1 MKKSYKR
8 FSLHIAMMITLI
20 ASIFIPT
27 VYSSFV
33 MSNDGNNI
41 TIDTPSA
48 IIVAK
53 RVKTDGATVDYY
65 SVEKALYQASSGDSI
80 YIIPGSNATMYD
92 DCTIKSGVKLYLP
105 YDITIDSFLDYE
117 ITLQVNDTYKYFDTS
132 GDGSYAY
139 SGRPIY
145 RIAQPKNTLTISEGK
160 ELTIDSGA
168 GLYVC
173 ARINGGNAGYYRNCF
188 TSTTYSSIILKEGA
202 KITNYGHIENGGF
215 IIEENENNGSEVV
228 NKSGSTYKSI
238 FTVCEH
244 HGGTTLTYM
253 ATKDLGFSGT
263 IGSIFGDVK
272 LKTAPFTNFYLNN
285 CAANLVFNYGSSGS
299 AVADLTASGKDN
311 ITTITVVGPSSNA
324 MVQILNKYSRLELK
338 VSYLDID
345 ASATNVLMNVHF
357 YGDGQLNMMS
367 LQVEGINL
375 KSKYFYFPIGYLY
388 RIHLHKGEVGAKN
401 NFNFSQNIKMK
412 PGAKLYI
419 DEGTK
424 LNATTLCG
432 FTNDDFIQGDSMTG
446 FSQPTFD
453 SNVDGIILNSNK
465 NGVIAGMAEIILNGE
480 INVNNISGKIK
491 TTNEG
496 AILVVNNSTSVT
508 STELVGRSTYKDYT
522 SSTII
527 EHSYFN
533 NIVESNTVLSNSS
546 NAYVSIYESN
556 SAFYCFSYASNFN
569 KFVVNFNL
577 NTTDDSA
584 IIDRTQSLF
593 YTRDETYSVG
603 SLVVTPISS
612 YYTFVGWYKSSS
624 CLDNE
629 LVDLTNP
636 VVFDKT
642 RDITEITV
650 FAKWVKTDFTISY
663 VFTDL
668 NYNKSMSNFVNE
680 NLNATT
686 YQYGDD
692 DIILVNPSI
701 NDSGYKFYRWIQYN
715 TETKE
720 YSEITSIKKG
730 SHGDITICGIIDK
743 KEPTI
748 YLHFIS
754 DDGTTYEGIP
764 ELKSY
769 TLESWKTNYKND
781 IQSFAD
787 NINIKG
793 YVKDNGD
800 KLYSDID
807 FKTETTVDTSNLNND
822 LDVYVKL
829 SNKNNAIFN
838 SRVSYTY
845 NGEDVRTNNTI
856 YYCSYTDLSSVAIVN
871 VISKPIDCVTSKY
884 RLEYSTVHFD
894 FDNNAKITSITDFD
908 KTKDFSFTVIYYYNI
923 IVSRTQTKG
932 TLKINGVSANDGDKF
947 IILENDTV
955 NVAVRGARA
964 TNVIAKFTVGEIE
977 IKKVSGSMW
986 NLVSDTKD
994 SFNMPKCTVTASF
1007 S

>member
-33 MSNDGNNI
+33 MSNDGNSI

-53 RVKTDGATVDYY
+53 RVKTDGTTVDYY

-80 YIIPGSNATMYD
+80 YIIPGSNATVYD
-92 DCTIKSGVKLYLP
+92 DCIIKPGVKLYLP

-188 TSTTYSSIILKEGA
+188 TSTTYSSVILKEKA

-244 HGGTTLTYM
+244 HGGTTLTFM

-263 IGSIFGDVK
+263 MGSIFGDVK

-324 MVQILNKYSRLELK
+324 MVQILNNYSRLELK

-401 NFNFSQNIKMK
+401 NFTFSQNIKMK

-432 FTNDDFIQGDSMTG
+432 FTNDDFVSGDNMTG

-453 SNVDGIILNSNK
+453 SSVDGIILNSNK

-533 NIVESNTVLSNSS
+533 NIVESNTILANSS

-569 KFVVNFNL
+569 KFVVNLNL
-577 NTTDDSA
+577 NTDDETATIEKTS
-584 IIDRTQSLF
+584 IS
-593 YTRDETYSVG
+593 YYSSSNTYSVG
-603 SLVVTPISS
+603 TILVEPTSNFN
-612 YYTFVGWYKSSS
+612 TFIGWYKSDDTLVSM
-624 CLDNE
+624 DNPIIFNKNSE
-629 LVDLTNP
+629 VTSVD
-636 VVFDKT
+636 VY
-642 RDITEITV
+642 
-650 FAKWVKTDFTISY
+650 AKWVQTEFTISY
-663 VFTDL
+663 VFINEEKKFMGEFVHENPNPETYYYSKDENIELQKPTL
-668 NYNKSMSNFVNE
+668 NSD
-680 NLNATT
+680 
-686 YQYGDD
+686 QYA
-692 DIILVNPSI
+692 
-701 NDSGYKFYRWIQYN
+701 FYRWIKYDSSSDK
-715 TETKE
+715 TE
-720 YSEITSIKKG
+720 EIAYIKAG
-730 SHGDITICGIIDK
+730 TYGNLTLCGIIDK
-743 KEPTI
+743 VEPTI
-748 YLHFIS
+748 TICFDKKYDYS
-754 DDGTTYEGIP
+754 DLTIKASEWTTSSLFSDR
-764 ELKSY
+764 LKSINENTNVPEY
-769 TLESWKTNYKND
+769 LE
-781 IQSFAD
+781 A
-787 NINIKG
+787 
-793 YVKDNGD
+793 NGVN
-800 KLYSDID
+800 LYSDKD
-807 FKTETTVDTSNLNND
+807 CKTLVTTDLSKITKNTS
-822 LDVYVKL
+822 VYVKRIPKSYIAFDCRDSFDYSIKTDTRIEKRAYYCEYSDISNTKIIDVIYVPSDASTKSFLLKENSFQFDDNTYIVDIADFNL
-829 SNKNNAIFN
+829 SNSF
-838 SRVSYTY
+838 SYT
-845 NGEDVRTNNTI
+845 I
-856 YYCSYTDLSSVAIVN
+856 L
-871 VISKPIDCVTSKY
+871 
-884 RLEYSTVHFD
+884 
-894 FDNNAKITSITDFD
+894 
-908 KTKDFSFTVIYYYNI
+908 YYYPITINREL
-923 IVSRTQTKG
+923 SKG
-932 TLKINGVSANDGDKF
+932 ELKINDVERSNGNIVF
-947 IILENDTV
+947 ILEHDTV
-955 NVAVRGARA
+955 NVSIYSAAATDVIIQFLVGSTSFYSLSCSKWAVISGKREKGS
-964 TNVIAKFTVGEIE
+964 FT
-977 IKKVSGSMW
+977 
-986 NLVSDTKD
+986 
-994 SFNMPKCTVTASF
+994 MPSCSVTCRF
-1007 S
+1007 YKN